1 MVEQQ
6 LRIRRYTAYGLL
18 AVCLVTIV
26 LVWSGV
32 DFVLRPLAVL
42 VFVLTAPGWAL
53 ISYVNVRHLS
63 VTWVSAVGISLAITL
78 IVAQVL
84 VLTRFWHPEA
94 AVVVLAAVTALP
106 LAHHVLRSRPGEAR

>member
-26 LVWSGV
+26 LVWSGL
-32 DFVLRPLAVL
+32 DFFLRPLAVL

-94 AVVVLAAVTALP
+94 AVVVLAFVTAVP

>member
-18 AVCLVTIV
+18 VVCLATIV

-32 DFVLRPLAVL
+32 DFALRPLAVL
-42 VFVLTAPGWAL
+42 LFVLTAPGWSL

-63 VTWVSAVGISLAITL
+63 VTWISAVGISLAITL
-78 IVAQVL
+78 IAAQVL
-84 VLTRFWHPEA
+84 VLTHAWYPEA
-94 AVVVLAAVTALP
+94 AVVVLAFVTAVP
-106 LAHHVLRSRPGEAR
+106 LTHHILRSRPGEGR

>member
-18 AVCLVTIV
+18 AVCLMTIV

-32 DFVLRPLAVL
+32 DFALRPLAVL
-42 VFVLTAPGWAL
+42 LFVLTAPGWAL

-63 VTWVSAVGISLAITL
+63 VTWVSAVGISLSVTL

-84 VLTRFWHPEA
+84 VLTHTWYPEVA
-94 AVVVLAAVTALP
+94 IVVLAFVTAIP
-106 LAHHVLRSRPGEAR
+106 LAHHVVRSRPGEVR

>member
-26 LVWSGV
+26 LVWSGSGV
-32 DFVLRPLAVL
+32 VLRPPAVL
-42 VFVLTAPGWAL
+42 LFVLTAPGWAL

-63 VTWVSAVGISLAITL
+63 VTWISAVGISLAIAL

-84 VLTRFWHPEA
+84 VLTHTWHPEA
-94 AVVVLAAVTALP
+94 AVVVLAAITTIP
-106 LAHHVLRSRPGEAR
+106 LVHHVLRSRPGGAR

>member
-6 LRIRRYTAYGLL
+6 LRIRRYTACGLL

-26 LVWSGV
+26 LVWSGL
-32 DFVLRPLAVL
+32 DFALRPVAVL

-63 VTWVSAVGISLAITL
+63 VTWISAVGLSLSITL
-78 IVAQVL
+78 ILAQVL
-84 VLTRFWHPEA
+84 VLTHTWYPEA
-94 AVVVLAAVTALP
+94 AVVVLAFVTAIP
-106 LAHHVLRSRPGEAR
+106 LAHHVQRSRTGEGR